1 MKMEERKQRKVRIIG
16 EKVRKIFLHKVGYN
30 GFSKRLTLPVQ
41 WCLENDIVENDHL
54 IIIQRK
60 RSLEIM
66 TKAEFE
72 RLYLEIKDCPK
83 GYDYSSTRW

>member
-1 MKMEERKQRKVRIIG
+1 MEERKQRKVRIIG

-30 GFSKRLTLPVQ
+30 GFSKRLTLPVK
-41 WCLENDIVENDHL
+41 WCVENDIEAHDHL

-60 RSLEIM
+60 RSLEVM

-72 RLYLEIKDCPK
+72 RLYPEIKDCDK
-83 GYDYSSTRW
+83 EYDYSSTRW